1 MSNFEEKILF
11 AERHFDEKGNI
22 FMDKFVETNNPD
34 CKFIWY
40 KYKNSKKEMF
50 YSCNHEKEFYKF
62 VEDNYGKK
70 IDKEVAMTKTKEFK
84 FRLTEKEFEE
94 MRELAEQEGR
104 TMSNL
109 LRYLVAKERKEM
121 GEREK

>member
-1 MSNFEEKILF
+1 LGFMECGMFIK
-11 AERHFDEKGNI
+11 RKGDT
-22 FMDKFVETNNPD
+22 M
-34 CKFIWY
+34 
-40 KYKNSKKEMF
+40 
-50 YSCNHEKEFYKF
+50 
-62 VEDNYGKK
+62 
-70 IDKEVAMTKTKEFK
+70 AKTKEFK

-121 GEREK
+121 EKK